1 MRHILSDNMSRG
13 GGLRLTPSERS
24 QGERSA
30 TDPAEQHK
38 GDTRGARR
46 WLKAA
51 VATVASAAML
61 MGVAGVGIAVAE
73 PNDGTTITK
82 VTPPAGTDAG
92 TSGATGSDAADQ
104 GANTAGSAGNANSS
118 NTSDSLQKSDVPAA
132 PETPES
138 NGQQSDTANVQQPA
152 PQSDAPA
159 PAAYHAL
166 PGIVQD
172 VPSTKDSIHVQLN
185 DFSVDRKNSI
195 NTNHALKFGAVGE
208 SASTSQRADLNG
220 WTGNDSPGA
229 CQRAIFGGVKNCG
242 TGGVYQGI
250 VQSDLKDGYP
260 VLTGNG
266 GESLAYLF
274 NDDNAA
280 GKNAKYSNVDGLFQ
294 KDADGY
300 YSYDSRKNFATLDT
314 TTDPQNPKFKLYE
327 SGRFYNL
334 DDDQQLPGSAGAFM
348 PFNDLDRS
356 LWDNTDTYDGVAGY
370 KLAGGDNPDYSFG
383 MNVNTQFYYPENGKV
398 NGKNM
403 VFDFSG
409 DDDVWVFVDGKLVLD
424 MGGIHNDYSG
434 SINFANGDVT
444 ISRVYNNGT
453 PQNDASQTNLKNV
466 LGDDWNKAYQTHTLQ
481 FFYLERGDG
490 SSNCK
495 LRFNLPTIPS
505 NTIELEKQISGDV
518 NPDTQFQFVA
528 SVNYSGKGNDF
539 TPYNGPATIVNADG
553 STYSTDVLNG
563 EISLKAGQKAQLKP
577 ADDADQRFTDNTTYR
592 ITEQNASAY
601 TVTANGT
608 VLAPDKDGNVTTG
621 DLNVGTT
628 PHVTVVNSA
637 LGAPTHSK
645 TIKQCTDGSCE
656 YELNL
661 DVTGKSSSSSTQN
674 ASDVVVVLD
683 TSGSM
688 NEYPTYRLRY
698 AKAAVNTF
706 ADGLLTTGSDNRM
719 AVVRFSGLKND
730 GLRNDASEVTGWT
743 DKAQTVKNSMN
754 GISASG
760 GTNWEAGLRKA
771 GDLLKSKRAGAKAY
785 VVFISD
791 GVPGYYYDQWGQT
804 VGTDR
809 GFNQSAYGAAVSQ
822 AQQLRNQGVSTVFSV
837 SVGGVTTMQQFAK
850 DVNGSANGT
859 YFNAADASQLKD
871 LLNQILD
878 KITTSTGYTGIVIT
892 DKLSGY
898 MDFAFDTKN
907 PGTNVRVTTSDG
919 STAPKLTYEFDG
931 KTITATFDPNFEL
944 KAGVTYTLHVHV
956 KPTQQAFDDAEW
968 GTSGVSQEYD
978 SNAYTDA
985 QHTGATLTYQ
995 VNTSTTG
1002 TGASTGKSV
1011 TVPYTNRPTFTVPA
1025 SKLTIEKEW
1034 KGADPS
1040 TDSITVKVLQ
1050 GGKVYTKVGKDGTV
1064 TLTKDEDGKWATTV
1078 YVPAGPKGHTY
1089 SIEEET
1095 PQGWNSSVNYE
1106 VTTDKE
1112 NHSSVSTDNGNQTGV
1127 KLAGLC
1133 GQSATATVTNTMIS
1147 VSSLPL
1153 TGGRGTAL
1161 AVILGGAG
1169 VLVLAG
1175 TAWTIARK
1183 RQQA

>member
-1 MRHILSDNMSRG
+1 
-13 GGLRLTPSERS
+13 
-24 QGERSA
+24 
-30 TDPAEQHK
+30 
-38 GDTRGARR
+38 
-46 WLKAA
+46 
-51 VATVASAAML
+51 ML

-104 GANTAGSAGNANSS
+104 GVNTAGSAGNANSS
-118 NTSDSLQKSDVPAA
+118 NTSGSLQKSDVPAA
-132 PETPES
+132 PETPEAS
-138 NGQQSDTANVQQPA
+138 GQQSDTANAQQSA

-159 PAAYHAL
+159 PAAYHKL

-185 DFSVDRKNSI
+185 DFSVDRGNSI
-195 NTNHALKFGAVGE
+195 NTGHALKFGAVGT

-220 WTGNDSPGA
+220 WTGNDSNGA
-229 CQRAIFGGVKNCG
+229 CEGKYFLRNCG

-250 VQSDLKDGYP
+250 VRSDLKDGYP

-383 MNVNTQFYYPENGKV
+383 MNVNTQFYYPEGGKV
-398 NGKNM
+398 NGKDM

-434 SINFANGDVT
+434 SINFATGHVT
-444 ISRVYNNGT
+444 ISRVYNNGN
-453 PQNDASQTNLKNV
+453 PQTNVAQASLKDV
-466 LGDDWNKAYQTHTLQ
+466 LGDNWDKAYQTHTLQ
-481 FFYLERGDG
+481 FFYLERGNG
-490 SSNCK
+490 GSNCK

-505 NTIELEKQISGDV
+505 NTIELE
-518 NPDTQFQFVA
+518 NRVA
-528 SVNYSGKGNDF
+528 GTVDPNTNFNFTVKVNYDGQGDDFVPYSGSATKISANTSGVATMAVND
-539 TPYNGPATIVNADG
+539 TEGSPITMTDG
-553 STYSTDVLNG
+553 KVTLKHG
-563 EISLKAGQKAQLKP
+563 EMVRIKP
-577 ADDADQRFTDNTTYR
+577 ADDSGQRFTDDTTYQ
-592 ITEQNASAY
+592 ITETDAAPY
-601 TVTANGT
+601 TVTANGVT
-608 VLAPDKDGNVTTG
+608 LSHDEQGNVTTAVF
-621 DLNVGTT
+621 NVGTT

-637 LGAPTHSK
+637 LGAPAHSK

-661 DVTGKSSSSSTQN
+661 DVTGKSSSSTTQN

-683 TSGSM
+683 TSSSM
-688 NEYPTYRLRY
+688 AGTIQQ
-698 AKAAVNTF
+698 AKNAAKSF
-706 ADGLLTTGSDNRM
+706 ARGLLTDGSNNRL
-719 AVVRFSGLKND
+719 AVVTFGGNTGTWD
-730 GLRNDASEVTGWT
+730 TPWNDAETVQQWT
-743 DKAQTVKNSMN
+743 DSAQTAQQ
-754 GISASG
+754 GIDKAFIG
-760 GTNWEAGLRKA
+760 WNEGTNWQAGLLEAGT
-771 GDLLKSKRAGAKAY
+771 LLKNKRPEAKAY

-791 GVPGYYYDQWGQT
+791 GNPTFRYNDSGYTEGTGSGDRNGLNYQAGVQAAKQLTQQGVQT
-804 VGTDR
+804 V
-809 GFNQSAYGAAVSQ
+809 Y
-822 AQQLRNQGVSTVFSV
+822 SV
-837 SVGGVTTMQQFAK
+837 SIGDVTKMQQFAK
-850 DVNGSANGT
+850 DVNGSADGT
-859 YFNAADASQLKD
+859 YFNASDASQLQN
-871 LLNQILD
+871 LLNQILQ
-878 KITTSTGYTGIVIT
+878 KITTSTGYTGIIIT
-892 DKLSGY
+892 DTLSDY
-898 MDFAFDTKN
+898 MDFVNTSEHGNNDVRIEASSGSAPNVTYAFD
-907 PGTNVRVTTSDG
+907 D
-919 STAPKLTYEFDG
+919 
-931 KTITATFDPNFEL
+931 KTITATFDPDFEL
-944 KAGVTYTLHVHV
+944 KQGVKYTLHVRV
-956 KPTQQAFDDAEW
+956 KPTQKAFDDAEW
-968 GTSGVSQEYD
+968 QRNDQGDYVSQSYD
-978 SNAYTDA
+978 SNAYKSDTD
-985 QHTGATLTYQ
+985 TGATLTYR

-1002 TGASTGKSV
+1002 TGTSAGKPV
-1011 TVPYTNRPTFTVPA
+1011 TVPYEENPTFTVPA
-1025 SKLTIEKEW
+1025 SKLTIEKKW

-1040 TDSITVKVLQ
+1040 ADSITVKVLQ
-1050 GGKVYTKVGKDGTV
+1050 GGKAYTKVGKDGTV
-1064 TLTKDEDGKWATTV
+1064 TLTKGNDDKWATTV
-1078 YVPAGPKGHTY
+1078 YVPAGPEGHTY
-1089 SIEEET
+1089 SIEEEKT
-1095 PQGWNSSVNYE
+1095 PQGWKSSVNYE
-1106 VTTDKE
+1106 VTTDKA
-1112 NHSSVSTDNGNQTGV
+1112 NHSSVSTDNGKQTGV

-1133 GQSATATVTNTMIS
+1133 EQSATATVTNTMIS